1 MGRPFCLMYVASG
14 CATCNQSVTNVA
26 CICRNN
32 SYTIYIAG
40 SLWRL
45 TWGGH
50 FACRTTSTTYR
61 MESLGADAVW
71 TCNNGLCCHYP
82 QSVCVRTAPGNVNMV
97 AYGKINSRLS
107 PVLIVQLSAA
117 VTAGHRKEES
127 FFTAFQRT
135 PTGKVTS
142 RITLFNINL
151 DRVSLAVACTNNSSR
166 YRPVAVEVPVATATA
181 LVRRNTLYHIR
192 CRRKYRCLVTAS
204 GWKLS
209 VVKYYVN

>member
-1 MGRPFCLMYVASG
+1 MYTIRQISQKTTVAPL
-14 CATCNQSVTNVA
+14 CEWINARA
-26 CICRNN
+26 KRLN

-50 FACRTTSTTYR
+50 FACRTTSRPTTYR

-82 QSVCVRTAPGNVNMV
+82 RSVCVRTAPGNVNMV

-117 VTAGHRKEES
+117 VTAGHRKAES
-127 FFTAFQRT
+127 FFTAFQFQRT

-166 YRPVAVEVPVATATA
+166 YRPVEVPVATATA
-181 LVRRNTLYHIR
+181 LVWKNTLYHIR